1 MFKLTL
7 TWHMNFFQWLP
18 LIFNDFSRQ
27 NAIFPGQH
35 KIQWLFKSRVKFH
48 DFSRP
53 VQPCLTLCSIRN
65 CKLWFNKILQEL
77 SLVMVHPFWSMMIWI
92 TRGPSIKKYAS
103 YMYMYE
109 LLNLRALKISMLYK
123 NHIFQCMG
131 KIFVWD
137 FKGYLWN
144 STHNILPI
152 HWKMRIL
159 FPGENFR
166 ALRFKSS

>member
-53 VQPCLTLCSIRN
+53 VWTMIADSGRSPRSPSNASLYWERTGSVEVRVLDTVHTRSI
-65 CKLWFNKILQEL
+65 LL
-77 SLVMVHPFWSMMIWI
+77 SSIVIRSIFCAVDSPVPERGRWSSF
-92 TRGPSIKKYAS
+92 TTT
-103 YMYMYE
+103 
-109 LLNLRALKISMLYK
+109 
-123 NHIFQCMG
+123 
-131 KIFVWD
+131 
-137 FKGYLWN
+137 N
-144 STHNILPI
+144 STLYFFDVLGFLSTRRHLPKGL
-152 HWKMRIL
+152 HQCSV
-159 FPGENFR
+159 PHD
-166 ALRFKSS
+166 